1 MVIDYRA
8 DHSLRVPRPDL
19 SESLGVPNSCSQSGC
34 HADQPLE
41 WVVDAYTN
49 WYGDA
54 RTPHYGSVL
63 AAARSGDP
71 NAQDDLIALADDPQ
85 TATIVRATALRALAA
100 YPSEHVLPVMQR
112 ALADDEALLRHT
124 AVDVLAMDSP
134 EAFAAALA
142 PKLFDPVRAVRMRAA
157 AQLAGIPREYLTG
170 EQSAALDRE
179 LKAYVTAMRS
189 MLDFAS
195 SGLNLGN
202 LYEAQGDPEAAEEY
216 YRKAIEVDDLFF
228 PAKMNLAVLLS
239 RKGQDEEAGSLLRE
253 VLADYPE
260 QHDAAYSLALL
271 LVASGRR
278 EEALQY
284 LDQAAEGLPDRSR
297 IHYNRGLLLVQM
309 GRDADAEA
317 ALRTALRIEPE
328 SIDYLYA
335 LIDFCARR
343 GRLEEAL
350 ELARRMV
357 EAHPGNR
364 MGYDLR
370 DAIADRIKSLDR

>member
-1 MVIDYRA
+1 
-8 DHSLRVPRPDL
+8 
-19 SESLGVPNSCSQSGC
+19 
-34 HADQPLE
+34 
-41 WVVDAYTN
+41 
-49 WYGDA
+49 
-54 RTPHYGSVL
+54 
-63 AAARSGDP
+63 
-71 NAQDDLIALADDPQ
+71 LIALADDPQ

-284 LDQAAEGLPDRSR
+284 LNQAAEGLPDRSR